1 MYPCRSNMNRLDSK
15 GGPNQMYCPF
25 GESINTIVTQIRI
38 GKAGELGV
46 VWVATSGNFQ
56 FRSDFPAEKSSIDQT
71 RGCEHAL
78 IIGGVQKG
86 SFVAYCQPLDTK
98 NGNPD

>member
-1 MYPCRSNMNRLDSK
+1 MNRLDSK

-38 GKAGELGV
+38 GKAGEVGV

-71 RGCEHAL
+71 RGYEHDL
-78 IIGGVQKG
+78 MLGGVRRGGGVLPALGHQ
-86 SFVAYCQPLDTK
+86 